1 MTNKFLVVSADS
13 LVDINEINVDK
24 ELSKKE
30 RIKEFI
36 KQIKDPYRFKCGDII
51 VESRYSANGL
61 FYEDRLQNIFKNI
74 S

>member
-1 MTNKFLVVSADS
+1 MTDNLA
-13 LVDINEINVDK
+13 DINEVDVDRK
-24 ELSKKE
+24 LNKQE

-36 KQIKDPYRFKCGDII
+36 RQIKDPYRFKCGDII

>member
-1 MTNKFLVVSADS
+1 MTDNLA
-13 LVDINEINVDK
+13 DINEVDVDRK
-24 ELSKKE
+24 LNKQE

-36 KQIKDPYRFKCGDII
+36 KQIKNPYRFKCGDII

-61 FYEDRLQNIFKNI
+61 SYEDRLQNIFKNI

>member
-1 MTNKFLVVSADS
+1 MENKILMLPADS
-13 LVDINEINVDK
+13 LADINDVNIDK

-36 KQIKDPYRFKCGDII
+36 KQIKDPYRYKCGDFVI
-51 VESRYSANGL
+51 ESRYSANGL
-61 FYEDRLQNIFKNI
+61 TYEDRLQIIFQNI

>member
-1 MTNKFLVVSADS
+1 MTDTLA
-13 LVDINEINVDK
+13 DINEVDVDRK
-24 ELSKKE
+24 LNKQE

-36 KQIKDPYRFKCGDII
+36 RQIKDPYCFKCGDII

-61 FYEDRLQNIFKNI
+61 FYEDCLQNIFKNI

>member
-1 MTNKFLVVSADS
+1 MTDNLA
-13 LVDINEINVDK
+13 DINEVDVDRK
-24 ELSKKE
+24 LNKQE

-36 KQIKDPYRFKCGDII
+36 RQIKNPYRFKCSDII

-61 FYEDRLQNIFKNI
+61 FYEDRLQNIFQNI

>member
-1 MTNKFLVVSADS
+1 MTDTLA
-13 LVDINEINVDK
+13 DINDVDVDRK
-24 ELSKKE
+24 LNKQE

-36 KQIKDPYRFKCGDII
+36 RQIKDPYRFKCGDII

-61 FYEDRLQNIFKNI
+61 FYKDRLQNIFKNI

>member
-1 MTNKFLVVSADS
+1 MTDTLA
-13 LVDINEINVDK
+13 DINDVDVDRK
-24 ELSKKE
+24 LNKQE

-36 KQIKDPYRFKCGDII
+36 RQIKDPYRFKCGDII

-61 FYEDRLQNIFKNI
+61 FYKDCLQNIFKNI

>member
-1 MTNKFLVVSADS
+1 MKKEIKIMTDTLA
-13 LVDINEINVDK
+13 DINDVDVDRK
-24 ELSKKE
+24 LNKQE

-36 KQIKDPYRFKCGDII
+36 RQIKDPYRFKCGDII

-61 FYEDRLQNIFKNI
+61 FYKDRLQNIFKNI

>member
-1 MTNKFLVVSADS
+1 MTNKNLMLPTDS
-13 LVDINEINVDK
+13 LADINEFNVDN

-36 KQIKDPYRFKCGDII
+36 RQIKDPYRFKCGDII

-61 FYEDRLQNIFKNI
+61 FYEDCLQNIFKNI